1 MRSGGRAGALAV
13 AATVAVA
20 MALAPAAVPMR
31 VSPAAPVVPVSP
43 SLTGSPGPGDGSGSP
58 AHDDALQIERVRQV
72 VARGHAWLIQRQNR
86 DGSFSIERHETSRA
100 APVAVTAL
108 AALSL
113 MAAGSLPDRGEH
125 ERTVRAA
132 VDWLVDHCDEAGY
145 FTTDS
150 DSISKMHGH
159 GYALL
164 ALTQAC
170 GMYGQD
176 GEGRQRLRDAIGRGV
191 RLIET
196 SQGETGGWYYEPRKV
211 ADHEGSV
218 TVCMIQALRTAR
230 DAGFAVDR
238 RVIDRAVAYMKR
250 SQDPATGAFRY
261 RINDPKTSWALT
273 AAALATLNATGDY
286 GSELVTGGFRSLE
299 ETDPYIGAGIRE
311 AFQDYGALYAAQAYW
326 QHPDRSAFDRWW
338 PEFVDWAERHQLP
351 DGEFYNGEYGNI
363 YATAIVTLTLQVP
376 VGYLP
381 LFQR

>member
-1 MRSGGRAGALAV
+1 MRRGGRAGALAV
-13 AATVAVA
+13 ALSVALPL
-20 MALAPAAVPMR
+20 ALAAAPIV
-31 VSPAAPVVPVSP
+31 APVVGPAPVSP
-43 SLTGSPGPGDGSGSP
+43 VSLAGPPAAGDGGGP
-58 AHDDALQIERVRQV
+58 PGRDDPLQIDRVRQV

-176 GEGRQRLRDAIGRGV
+176 GEGRQRLREAIGRGV
-191 RLIET
+191 KLIES

-238 RVIDRAVAYMKR
+238 RVIERAVAYMKR
-250 SQDPATGAFRY
+250 SQDPASGAFRY

-286 GSELVTGGFRSLE
+286 GSELVTHGFRSLE

-326 QHPDRSAFDRWW
+326 QHPDRAAFDRWW
-338 PEFVDWAERHQLP
+338 PEYVAWAEQHQRP
-351 DGEFYNGEYGNI
+351 DGEFSNGEYGNI

>member
-1 MRSGGRAGALAV
+1 VTR
-13 AATVAVA
+13 AATPAWA
-20 MALAPAAVPMR
+20 IAGLLALVPAPEPAPAAR
-31 VSPAAPVVPVSP
+31 
-43 SLTGSPGPGDGSGSP
+43 TGDGTISR
-58 AHDDALQIERVRQV
+58 DDTLQIARVRQI
-72 VARGHAWLIQRQNR
+72 VARGHAWMIKQQNR
-86 DGSFSIERHETSRA
+86 DGSFSVERAFAGQA

-113 MAAGSLPDRGEH
+113 MAAGNLPDRGEH
-125 ERTVRAA
+125 DRVVRAA
-132 VDWLVDHCDEAGY
+132 VDWLVDHCDESGY

-170 GMYGQD
+170 GMSGD
-176 GEGRQRLRDAIGRGV
+176 DTERRRRMREAIERGV

-196 SQGETGGWYYEPRKV
+196 SQGETGGWWYDPKRSS
-211 ADHEGSV
+211 DHEGSV
-218 TVCMIQALRTAR
+218 TVCMVQALRAAR
-230 DAGFAVDR
+230 DAGFAVDKG
-238 RVIDRAVAYMKR
+238 VIERAVQYLKR
-250 SQDPATGAFRY
+250 SQEPESGRFRY
-261 RINDPKTSWALT
+261 RINDPSTSWALT

-286 GSELVTGGFRSLE
+286 GSELVRRGFEALQESDPFTGG
-299 ETDPYIGAGIRE
+299 AGFE
-311 AFQDYGALYAAQAYW
+311 AFRDYGALYAAQAYW

-338 PEFVDWAERHQLP
+338 PEFVRECEVDRQQP
-351 DGEFYNGEYGNI
+351 DGDFEDRVYGNV